1 MSVSENVHAKVY
13 ATNEN
18 STVTA
23 DATADGVYIDT
34 HATIAYTQKKKPT
47 LYRSWNKAWGET
59 PTDAGNYYYLV
70 WPIKTYVNKNTSCYS
85 FTLNDTCTD
94 MKSSVIGYRFSGQSS
109 FSDINSI
116 DNVKTYGDRY
126 DYVLTR
132 YSKADADAISKDA
145 GRFYIHNDIEAIVSP
160 SDHVDI
166 DTNATSSYDWFYE
179 SPVYIYGKGD
189 FWAEKYGIYGEYNK
203 VESSEDISN
212 YVLGEFEEGDIDTL
226 PNLKYRVIGDGRPS
240 AYTIEDGGTGE
251 VEDAINDMFWKKKVD
266 YNITDDGIAI
276 EGTALNDNDYDVSK
290 AELKTLIKE
299 AVFDETTYEFKTSK
313 KDVGI

>member
-1 MSVSENVHAKVY
+1 MSGKFSTDIGAFKIEVPLHILKDKDGNWADTFHCPYRLSSELSENDVPDFVYDIDEENNKVTIYNYKSYPTGTSGYIEFAYETTKETTEYTDMSVSENVHAKVY

-132 YSKADADAISKDA
+132 YSKADADQSRKMQEDFI
-145 GRFYIHNDIEAIVSP
+145 YIM
-160 SDHVDI
+160 
-166 DTNATSSYDWFYE
+166 
-179 SPVYIYGKGD
+179 
-189 FWAEKYGIYGEYNK
+189 
-203 VESSEDISN
+203 
-212 YVLGEFEEGDIDTL
+212 TL
-226 PNLKYRVIGDGRPS
+226 KQ
-240 AYTIEDGGTGE
+240 
-251 VEDAINDMFWKKKVD
+251 
-266 YNITDDGIAI
+266 
-276 EGTALNDNDYDVSK
+276 
-290 AELKTLIKE
+290 
-299 AVFDETTYEFKTSK
+299 
-313 KDVGI
+313 